1 MEENNDDELAPMV
14 DGLSGALCVLILIT
28 TVFMIS
34 ATDVV
39 VSGITKYGFNFKS
52 SVVNLE
58 NNMIVFEGGV
68 RLSHHDIYRVR
79 EDLNGIDNPTLYIY
93 IPESIR
99 NNEQKM
105 VFNLAILNE
114 KLNLDYPIDMK
125 YGNASGCD
133 NINSC
138 IYWR

>member
-34 ATDVV
+34 ATDTVV
-39 VSGITKYGFNFKS
+39 TGITKYGFNFKTS
-52 SVVNLE
+52 IVDLE
-58 NNMIVFEGGV
+58 NNMIAFDGGL
-68 RLSHHDIYRVR
+68 RLSHHDIYKVR
-79 EDLNGIDNPTLYIY
+79 EVLHGIDNPTLYIY
-93 IPESIR
+93 IPEFIR
-99 NNEQKM
+99 NSEQKM
-105 VFNLAILNE
+105 VFNLALLNE

-125 YGNASGCD
+125 YGDASGCKEV
-133 NINSC
+133 NSC